1 MAYFLAMP
9 QHNGSASL
17 LGNRQFLATAGGTSI
32 AVIVAC
38 ALAPLPVQLAV
49 VGVITSVGLGMLFVH
64 RENNSHIPSDLLQQS
79 FRIAKDEKLHRHH
92 ETLTNSLAAIVA
104 HADPLFRSLA
114 TRCVAGMA
122 SEAAEIAEGAI
133 AYEDTETWRL
143 AYEQLLRSPGL
154 HLYRSAALVTS
165 SAYWQDEPGRQSMRL
180 NFEMAGEGMLSIE
193 RTVII
198 ADDLWPA
205 NEYLPLQ
212 PLRAWVHEQHI
223 HGIDL
228 RLVRFSALL
237 NEPDLQADF
246 GIYGSRAVG
255 FQELSP
261 YSSALRFI
269 LSFDFNQVREAEDRW
284 ERLAVYASSYRD
296 LLDNPELNL

>member
-1 MAYFLAMP
+1 MP
-9 QHNGSASL
+9 QVNGSASL
-17 LGNRQFLATAGGTSI
+17 LINRRFLATAGGSSF
-32 AVIVAC
+32 AVVIAC

-49 VGVITSVGLGMLFVH
+49 VGVITSVALGILFSR
-64 RENNSHIPSDLLQQS
+64 RENNARIPSDLIQQS
-79 FRIAKDEKLHRHH
+79 FFIAKDEELQRHH
-92 ETLTNSLAAIVA
+92 EKLTRSLAKTVE
-104 HADPLFRSLA
+104 HGDPLFRSLA
-114 TRCVAGMA
+114 NKRIAAMA
-122 SEAAEIAEGAI
+122 SEAEEIAEGAI
-133 AYEDTETWRL
+133 VYEDTETWRL

-154 HLYRSAALVTS
+154 HLYRSVALVTS

-180 NFEMAGEGMLSIE
+180 NYEMAGKGTLSIE
-193 RTVII
+193 RTAII

-212 PLRAWVHEQHI
+212 PLRAWIDEQHN
-223 HGIDL
+223 HGIWL

-255 FQELSP
+255 IQELSP

-269 LSFDFNQVREAEDRW
+269 LSFDFNRVREAEDRW

-296 LLDNPELNL
+296 LLDRPELNL